1 VLALAPKKADEAH
14 QDARAARQVGWNH
27 QDDGTSDLFATGLN
41 SADAIAM
48 EAALRDLAAGWK
60 AADPDDDRTAEQR
73 QADALVALVLG
84 QPDASGGVSL
94 HPTVNVTVAASTL
107 LGTDEQPGEL
117 DGSGSI
123 PAAVARALAADPTG
137 TWRRLLTDDH
147 NRLIDVSA
155 RTYRAPAGIARF
167 VRAQRPRCC
176 FPGCRRRA
184 TYCELDH
191 VLDRQYGGTT
201 EPANLQP
208 LCGRHHHCK
217 HEAGWSVRREP
228 DGTTLWTSPTGHTYT
243 RPPDELP
250 IDTTPDPLTRR
261 CRQI

>member
-1 VLALAPKKADEAH
+1 MWA
-14 QDARAARQVGWNH
+14 
-27 QDDGTSDLFATGLN
+27 SGLN

-60 AADPDDDRTAEQR
+60 SADPDDDRSAEQR

-84 QPDASGGVSL
+84 QPDAANGVSL

-155 RTYRAPAGIARF
+155 RTYRPPANIARF

-184 TYCELDH
+184 TSCELDH
-191 VLDRQYGGTT
+191 VLDRQYGGAT

-208 LCGRHHHCK
+208 LCGRHHHVK
-217 HEAGWSVRREP
+217 HEAGWTVRREP

-250 IDTTPDPLTRR
+250 IDTTSDPPDHEVA
-261 CRQI
+261 